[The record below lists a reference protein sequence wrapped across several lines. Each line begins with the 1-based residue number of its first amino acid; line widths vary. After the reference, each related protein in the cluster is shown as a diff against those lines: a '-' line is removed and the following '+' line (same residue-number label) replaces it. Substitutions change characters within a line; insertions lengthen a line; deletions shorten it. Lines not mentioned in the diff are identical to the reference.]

1 MKVVYFDFETR
12 PLPEQCEA
20 CVRKETCRRL
30 TGYSFAE
37 YEDWDGTIYLAEHL
51 GKVGKAMT
59 FFHELFHYVLN
70 WIEWRK
76 RRRIFPEGLKVA
88 WENLWALQFM
98 KVLQNLK
105 EVLVR

>member
-1 MKVVYFDFETR
+1 MKIVYFDAKTR
-12 PLPEQCEA
+12 PPTEQCLA
-20 CVRKETCRRL
+20 CVRKKSCRRV
-30 TGYSFAE
+30 TGYANAG
-37 YEDWDGTIYLAEHL
+37 YEAWDGVIYIFEDL
-51 GKVGKAMT
+51 GRIGKAMT

-76 RRRIFPEGLKVA
+76 QRRIFPEGLKVA